1 MGGAQSSELD
11 ARSDKYSEEEFD
23 AEAGRCIQGQ
33 TREDLMRLQDPAYCN
48 ETLRAVAKRLGA
60 VAWPAEFS
68 FKGRIFNP
76 NERSFAL
83 MARYYVQVAQMFA
96 AGVRAS
102 LPPQAA
108 LAPFEPLGNYAA
120 VLTAV
125 AEARESPGI
134 DPLALAG
141 TYGARLAQHKR
152 LLEKH
157 PICVEFPQMGEMPRT
172 MLHIK
177 EEIEKI
183 KTLALHLNTE
193 IQYRAEVLE
202 ARLRFDLLSQQ
213 IDFLE
218 NL

>member
-11 ARSDKYSEEEFD
+11 AEEYDAEELD
-23 AEAGRCIQGQ
+23 AEAARCIQEQ
-33 TREDLMRLQDPAYCN
+33 TREDLMKLQDPEYCN

-60 VAWPAEFS
+60 VKWPAEFS

-108 LAPFEPLGNYAA
+108 LAPFEPLAHYSA
-120 VLTAV
+120 VLQAV

-141 TYGARLAQHKR
+141 TYGARLAQHRR
-152 LLEKH
+152 LLEEH
-157 PICVEFPQMGEMPRT
+157 PICVEFPPMGEMPRT

-183 KTLALHLNTE
+183 KALAFEINTE
-193 IQYRAEVLE
+193 IEHRAEVLE

>member
-11 ARSDKYSEEEFD
+11 AEEYDAEELD
-23 AEAGRCIQGQ
+23 AEAARCIQEQ
-33 TREDLMRLQDPAYCN
+33 TREDLMKLQDPEYCN

-60 VAWPAEFS
+60 VKWPAEFS

-108 LAPFEPLGNYAA
+108 LAPFEPLAHYSA
-120 VLTAV
+120 VLQAV

-141 TYGARLAQHKR
+141 TYGARLAQHRR
-152 LLEKH
+152 LLEEH
-157 PICVEFPQMGEMPRT
+157 PICVEFPPMGEMPRT

-183 KTLALHLNTE
+183 KALAFEINTE
-193 IQYRAEVLE
+193 IEHRAEVLE

-218 NL
+218 NK

>member
-1 MGGAQSSELD
+1 MGGAQSKELDGEEELD
-11 ARSDKYSEEEFD
+11 A
-23 AEAGRCIQGQ
+23 EAARQIQAQ
-33 TREDLMRLQDPAYCN
+33 TKEDLMKLRDPEHCN
-48 ETLRAVAKRLGA
+48 EVMRVVATQLGA

-83 MARYYVQVAQMFA
+83 MARYYVQVAQMYG

-102 LPPQAA
+102 LPPEAA
-108 LAPFEPLGNYAA
+108 LAPFEPLGNYSC
-120 VLTAV
+120 VLAAV

-141 TYGARLAQHKR
+141 TYGARLAEHKR
-152 LLEKH
+152 LLENH
-157 PICVEFPQMGEMPRT
+157 PICVDFPQLGEMPRT

-177 EEIEKI
+177 EETEKI
-183 KTLALHLNTE
+183 KALALDLNTE
-193 IQYRAEVLE
+193 IQHRAEVLE

>member
-1 MGGAQSSELD
+1 
-11 ARSDKYSEEEFD
+11 
-23 AEAGRCIQGQ
+23 
-33 TREDLMRLQDPAYCN
+33 MRLQDPAYCN